1 MKKFKSPY
9 SNVNT
14 ARSFDRMSYEAV
26 EILNDFSVYR
36 FLSVEYPTPRE
47 HRLIDSL
54 AVQVIG
60 IEKAS
65 FTYGYIRDQDERAK
79 IDTAWQHVCTYRK
92 NTSHEI

>member
-1 MKKFKSPY
+1 MKQSRFSIISP
-9 SNVNT
+9 SIC
-14 ARSFDRMSYEAV
+14 D
-26 EILNDFSVYR
+26 
-36 FLSVEYPTPRE
+36 LSVEYPTPCE

-79 IDTAWQHVCTYRK
+79 VDTAWQHVCTEKIHR
-92 NTSHEI
+92 T